1 MRLLHI
7 IIIISIVSGRRRRR
21 MGRRAVTAAAVTVA
35 WCAATVMC
43 RVLLTDSPLARTP
56 RDAHTW
62 HTNSLSRGREDRQG
76 GERGGHLAG
85 QQADNTP
92 DDVYGS
98 VGKVD
103 TERTLLRE
111 WIEDPEV
118 TPGLFQGD
126 MMISSPDLLPMSTR
140 VAVNWDKFPER
151 RWGNATVPYVIS
163 KLYGTS
169 ERKMIMLALHSLD
182 FLTCI
187 KFVPWD
193 EVTKDYLLI
202 WPMERP
208 KGCWSF
214 VGKRGGQQVV
224 SLQAPDEYS
233 KRCFISLGKVIHE
246 LLHAL
251 GMFHEQSRPDRDEH
265 IDIITEN
272 IIPDYIGNFR
282 KQSAD
287 NTTFPFRY
295 DYNSVMHYGSNFFS
309 FNLNKPTIVPKVKGA
324 KIGQRIM
331 MSKLDCLKLNELYG
345 CLDNPFNKEKYTALC
360 TYLGY

>member
-1 MRLLHI
+1 
-7 IIIISIVSGRRRRR
+7 
-21 MGRRAVTAAAVTVA
+21 MGRRAVAAAAVTVV

-43 RVLLTDSPLARTP
+43 RVLLTDTPAARTP
-56 RDAHTW
+56 RDAHAW
-62 HTNSLSRGREDRQG
+62 HSNSLSGGRREDRQEG
-76 GERGGHLAG
+76 QRGDHLAPY
-85 QQADNTP
+85 QADNTP
-92 DDVYGS
+92 DDLYES
-98 VGKVD
+98 AVGEAEA
-103 TERTLLRE
+103 ERTLLRE
-111 WIEDPEV
+111 WTQDPEV

-126 MMISSPDLLPMSTR
+126 IVITSYDLLSMSTR
-140 VAVNWDKFPER
+140 VAINWNKYPER
-151 RWGNATVPYVIS
+151 RWANATVPFVIS
-163 KLYGTS
+163 ELYGTS
-169 ERKMIMLALHSLD
+169 ERKMIMLAFHSLD

-193 EVTKDYLLI
+193 QVTKDYLLI
-202 WPMERP
+202 WPMEKP

-224 SLQAPDEYS
+224 SLQAPDEHS

-251 GMFHEQSRPDRDEH
+251 GMFHEQARPDRDDH

-272 IIPDYIGNFR
+272 IIPDYIGNFK

-287 NTTFPFRY
+287 NATFPFSY

-309 FNLNKPTIVPKVKGA
+309 YNLNKPTIIPKVKGA

-331 MSKLDCLKLNELYG
+331 ISKLDCLKLNELYG
-345 CLDNPFNKEKYTALC
+345 CLDNPFDKEKYTAMC